1 MTTASFYTLRHFR
14 RTTPAVLE
22 DMAWHH
28 FRAESDEQA
37 ISEALSRI
45 GGNFD
50 ERTDYV
56 PLWRSGAQLIWEGG
70 KRA

>member
-1 MTTASFYTLRHFR
+1 MYDVPYMLRHYR

-22 DMAWHH
+22 DVDWHR
-28 FRAESDEQA
+28 FQAKSDDMA
-37 ISEALSRI
+37 ISEALARI
-45 GGNFD
+45 RGNFD

-56 PLWRSGAQLIWEGG
+56 PLWYGTNLIWEYG